1 MPSSAAALYALT
13 NALQPVRRAW
23 QQAAAVALADSGLS
37 VSLATA
43 VLLVHRLGDGVQQKV
58 LAAEIG
64 VNPAAMM
71 RTLDQA
77 QAAALLKR
85 CEVPGNRRA
94 RAIHILPE
102 GRRLAVKMEQALAAM
117 RAAVLGDI
125 PPKDIETNTRVL
137 RQFEDRANEHLK
149 QQRTRLP

>member
-1 MPSSAAALYALT
+1 MPHSAAALYALT

-23 QQAAAVALADSGLS
+23 QQAAVVALADSGLS

-58 LAAEIG
+58 LAEEIG
-64 VNPAAMM
+64 VNPGAMV

-77 QAAALLKR
+77 EAATLLQR
-85 CEVPGNRRA
+85 REIPGNRRV
-94 RAIHILPE
+94 RAVHILPE
-102 GRRLAVKMEQALAAM
+102 GRRLAVKMEQALADM

-125 PPKDIETNTRVL
+125 PAQDIETTTRVL
-137 RQFEDRANEHLK
+137 RQFEERAYEHLK
-149 QQRTRLP
+149 QSWAKLP